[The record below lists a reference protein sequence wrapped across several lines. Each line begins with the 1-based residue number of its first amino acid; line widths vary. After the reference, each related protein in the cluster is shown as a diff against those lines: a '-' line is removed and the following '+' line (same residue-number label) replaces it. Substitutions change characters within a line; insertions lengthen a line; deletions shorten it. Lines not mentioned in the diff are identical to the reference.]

1 MATARYWRAIA
12 ISTYAAAHLEL
23 SAWHLY
29 GAADQRVD
37 SAAALTCT
45 VPTLA
50 GDVSSLQDA
59 DVGTSVVFDARSPGF
74 ALVWDFGSGSP
85 GSVQSVRFG
94 SADTQGSFLSEFTL
108 QYSEDGIS
116 WTWLST
122 TGRHPWPGPRAMGE
136 VTQVVSGDEHF
147 DKVSLL
153 LQVDGE
159 NGSLDFRDKSVPEKP
174 LTVSGDLV
182 VSNAVT
188 FSGLNSIR
196 YGGVGGS
203 VVLNKAEDFDFADLD
218 FTIEL
223 WAQVENYRN
232 NTLLGNTGESNA
244 NGFLLQFTDVGFLRF
259 YVSSNNSMALDV
271 IGNAYY
277 GLFAKTHVAVSR
289 SGGRVRL
296 FLGGVKCAD
305 VPFSG
310 AIPTASGD
318 LNIGGNLNF
327 SGWRF
332 VNGNLGE
339 VRITKGVARYTDSF
353 TPPTDP
359 LPTGSGGG
367 NFDPTPLITRRRT
380 LQYFV
385 VQSSTGESSVETIPA
400 NGTFPFMDAEFGGSG
415 RIFGTTKIKGTVSN
429 SPAKS
434 RVVLLRQRDRLL
446 VRQTWS
452 DPDTG
457 AWAFEGLDMRQQYIA
472 LAEDAGGNF
481 QAVAAQRLEAV

>member
-12 ISTYAAAHLEL
+12 ISTYSADRLEL

-29 GAADQRVD
+29 GSAGQRVD

-45 VPTLA
+45 VPALS
-50 GDVSSLQDA
+50 GDVSSLQDT
-59 DVGTSVVFDARSPGF
+59 DVETSVVFDVRSPGF

-94 SADTQGSFLSEFTL
+94 SAETQVSFLSEFTL

-182 VSNAVT
+182 VSNGVT

-196 YGGVGGS
+196 YGGGGGS
-203 VVLNKAEDFDFADLD
+203 VVFSKAEDFDFGDQD
-218 FTIEL
+218 FTVEL

-232 NTLLGNTGESNA
+232 NTLLGNAGESNA
-244 NGFLLQFTDVGFLRF
+244 NGFVLLFTDYGFLRF
-259 YVSSNNSMALDV
+259 YVSANNSRVLD
-271 IGNAYY
+271 IKGSTYY
-277 GLFAKTHVAVSR
+277 GLFTKTHVAVTR
-289 SGGRVRL
+289 AGGRVRL
-296 FLGGVKCAD
+296 FLGGVMCAD
-305 VPFSG
+305 VPFAG
-310 AIPTASGD
+310 TIPSSSGD
-318 LNIGGNLNF
+318 LNIGGNSNF
-327 SGWRF
+327 SGWRL
-332 VNGNLGE
+332 VNGNIGE
-339 VRITKGVARYTDSF
+339 VRVTKGFARYSDSF
-353 TPPTDP
+353 TPSNDP

-367 NFDPTPLITRRRT
+367 SFEPVPLITRRRT

-400 NGTFPFMDAEFGGSG
+400 NGTFPFMDAEFGGGG

-481 QAVAAQRLEAV
+481 QAVAAQRLEAI